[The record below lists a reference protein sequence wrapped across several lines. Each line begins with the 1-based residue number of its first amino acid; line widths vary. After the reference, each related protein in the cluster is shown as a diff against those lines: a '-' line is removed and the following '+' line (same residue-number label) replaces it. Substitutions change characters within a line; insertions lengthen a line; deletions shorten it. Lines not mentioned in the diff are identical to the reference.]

1 MKELDFT
8 TYYNRKMDDSF
19 ISTVISDFPWLINF
33 VKKTPELD
41 FQTGHD
47 PKQKRSWFSVYR
59 GTGRV
64 LTFKSRR
71 NGYKLDAADAYK
83 IIAPNGFFEHPTED
97 SFVEYLSRIRKA
109 PNLKRYYE
117 SDKGKKEGFYQNL
130 IGRRYTFNTK
140 IEDGFIIIDK
150 EMVVGFKD
158 KDTKIAWNEDIKAHQ
173 EALISELRDKYNGTL
188 PQDIPSMYGEF
199 DFLAMT
205 WNGDIIIME
214 LKQNDSQKTSLS
226 PIQVRFYDE
235 QFHKLLKENKDIS
248 DNIMKMVQQKVD
260 MGIIN
265 VPKGRSLPQKLSGKI
280 ETCVIVGEEK
290 SLSPTIC
297 DRFRVVR
304 KIFLPNME
312 SYTCES
318 DGTLI
323 ESKKLS
329 EKKCL

>member
-1 MKELDFT
+1 MKETDFT
-8 TYYNRKMDDSF
+8 TYYDRTMDDSF
-19 ISTVISDFPWLINF
+19 ISKVLNDYPWLIHF
-33 VKKTPELD
+33 VKNTSELD
-41 FQTGHD
+41 LQTGHD
-47 PKQKRSWFSVYR
+47 PKQGRSWFSVYR

-64 LTFKSRR
+64 LTFASRR
-71 NGYKLDAADAYK
+71 NGYKIDAADTYK
-83 IIAPNGFFEHPTED
+83 KIATTDFFERPTEN
-97 SFVEYLSRIRKA
+97 SFVEYLSNIKKA
-109 PNLKRYYE
+109 SNLKRYYE
-117 SDKGKKEGFYQNL
+117 SDQGKKEGFYQNL

-140 IEDGFIIIDK
+140 AEDDFIIIDK

-158 KDTKIAWNEDIKAHQ
+158 EVTKTAWNKDIISNI
-173 EALISELRDKYNGTL
+173 EALIRNLRRVYKGRL
-188 PQDIPSMYGEF
+188 PKDISSKYGEF

-205 WNGDIIIME
+205 WDGDIIIME
-214 LKQNDSQKTSLS
+214 LKQDDSLKTSLS

-304 KIFLPNME
+304 KIFLPNMK

-318 DGTLI
+318 DGTLVK
-323 ESKKLS
+323 SNKLT
-329 EKKCL
+329 

>member
-1 MKELDFT
+1 MKETDFT
-8 TYYNRKMDDSF
+8 TYYDRTMDDSF
-19 ISTVISDFPWLINF
+19 ISKVLNDYPWLIHF
-33 VKKTPELD
+33 VKNTSELD
-41 FQTGHD
+41 LQTGHD
-47 PKQKRSWFSVYR
+47 PKQGRSWFSVYR

-64 LTFKSRR
+64 LTFASRR
-71 NGYKLDAADAYK
+71 NGYKIDAADTYK
-83 IIAPNGFFEHPTED
+83 KIATTDFFERPTEN
-97 SFVEYLSRIRKA
+97 SFVEYLSNIKKA
-109 PNLKRYYE
+109 SNLKRYYE
-117 SDKGKKEGFYQNL
+117 SDQGKKEGFYQNL

-140 IEDGFIIIDK
+140 TEDDFIIIDK
-150 EMVVGFKD
+150 EMVVGFKNEV
-158 KDTKIAWNEDIKAHQ
+158 TKTAWNKDIISNI
-173 EALISELRDKYNGTL
+173 EALIRNLRRVYKGRL
-188 PQDIPSMYGEF
+188 PKDISSKYGEF

-205 WNGDIIIME
+205 WDGDIIIME
-214 LKQNDSQKTSLS
+214 LKQDDSLKTSLS

-304 KIFLPNME
+304 KIFLPNMK

-318 DGTLI
+318 DGTLVK
-323 ESKKLS
+323 SNKLT
-329 EKKCL
+329 

>member
-1 MKELDFT
+1 MKETDFT
-8 TYYNRKMDDSF
+8 TYYDRTMDDSF
-19 ISTVISDFPWLINF
+19 ISKVLNDYPWLIHL
-33 VKKTPELD
+33 VKNTSELD
-41 FQTGHD
+41 LQTGHD
-47 PKQKRSWFSVYR
+47 PKQGRSWFSVYR

-64 LTFKSRR
+64 LTFASRR
-71 NGYKLDAADAYK
+71 NGYKIDAADAYK
-83 IIAPNGFFEHPTED
+83 KIAPTDFFERPTEK
-97 SFVEYLSRIRKA
+97 SFVEYLSNIKKT

-117 SDKGKKEGFYQNL
+117 SDEGKKEGFYQNL

-140 IEDGFIIIDK
+140 IGDDFIIIDK

-158 KDTKIAWNEDIKAHQ
+158 EVTKTAWNKDIISNI
-173 EALISELRDKYNGTL
+173 EALIRNLRRDYKGRL
-188 PQDIPSMYGEF
+188 PKDISSKYGEF

-214 LKQNDSQKTSLS
+214 LKQNDPQKTSLS

-280 ETCVIVGEEK
+280 ETYVIVGEEK

-304 KIFLPNME
+304 KIFLPNMK

-318 DGTLI
+318 DGTLVK
-323 ESKKLS
+323 SNKLT
-329 EKKCL
+329 

>member
-1 MKELDFT
+1 MKETNFT
-8 TYYNRKMDDSF
+8 TYYDRTMDDSF
-19 ISTVISDFPWLINF
+19 ISKVLSDYPWLIKF

-47 PKQKRSWFSVYR
+47 PKQGRSWFSVYR

-64 LTFKSRR
+64 LTFVFRR
-71 NGYKLDAADAYK
+71 NSYKMDAANAYK
-83 IIAPNGFFEHPTED
+83 EIAPTDFFVHPTED
-97 SFVEYLSRIRKA
+97 NFVKYLSNIRDA

-140 IEDGFIIIDK
+140 AEDDFIIIDK

-158 KDTKIAWNEDIKAHQ
+158 EVTKTAWNKDIISNI
-173 EALISELRDKYNGTL
+173 EALIRNLRRDYKGGL
-188 PQDIPSMYGEF
+188 PKDISSKYGEF

-205 WNGDIIIME
+205 WDGDIIIME
-214 LKQNDSQKTSLS
+214 LKQDDPQKTSLS

-280 ETCVIVGEEK
+280 ETCVIMGEEK

-304 KIFLPNME
+304 KIFLPNMK

-318 DGTLI
+318 DGTLVK
-323 ESKKLS
+323 SNKLT
-329 EKKCL
+329 

>member
-1 MKELDFT
+1 MKETDFT
-8 TYYNRKMDDSF
+8 TYYDRTMDDSF
-19 ISTVISDFPWLINF
+19 ISKVLNDYPWLIHF
-33 VKKTPELD
+33 VKNTSELD
-41 FQTGHD
+41 LQTGHD
-47 PKQKRSWFSVYR
+47 PKQGRSWFSVYR
-59 GTGRV
+59 GTGKV
-64 LTFKSRR
+64 LTFASRR
-71 NGYKLDAADAYK
+71 NGYKIDAADAYK
-83 IIAPNGFFEHPTED
+83 RIAPIVFFEHPTEN
-97 SFVEYLSRIRKA
+97 SFVEYLSNIREA
-109 PNLKRYYE
+109 PNLQRYYE
-117 SDKGKKEGFYQNL
+117 SDQGKKEGFYQNL

-140 IEDGFIIIDK
+140 AEDDFIIIDK

-158 KDTKIAWNEDIKAHQ
+158 EVTKTAWNKDIISNI
-173 EALISELRDKYNGTL
+173 EALIRNLRRDYKGRL
-188 PQDIPSMYGEF
+188 PKDISSKYGEF

-205 WNGDIIIME
+205 WDGDIIIME
-214 LKQNDSQKTSLS
+214 LKQDDSLKTSLS

-304 KIFLPNME
+304 KIFLPNMK

-318 DGTLI
+318 DGTLVK
-323 ESKKLS
+323 SNKLT
-329 EKKCL
+329 

>member
-1 MKELDFT
+1 MKETDFT
-8 TYYNRKMDDSF
+8 TYYDRTMDDSL
-19 ISTVISDFPWLINF
+19 ISKVLGDYPWLIKF

-47 PKQKRSWFSVYR
+47 PRQGRSWFSVYK

-64 LTFKSRR
+64 ITFVSRR
-71 NGYKLDAADAYK
+71 NGYKIDAADAYK
-83 IIAPNGFFEHPTED
+83 RIAPIVFFEHPTEN
-97 SFVEYLSRIRKA
+97 SFVEYLSNIREA
-109 PNLKRYYE
+109 PNLQRYYE
-117 SDKGKKEGFYQNL
+117 SDQGKKEGFYQNL

-140 IEDGFIIIDK
+140 AEDDFIIIDK

-158 KDTKIAWNEDIKAHQ
+158 EVTKTAWNKDIISNI
-173 EALISELRDKYNGTL
+173 EALIRNLRRDYKGRL
-188 PQDIPSMYGEF
+188 PKDISSKYGEF

-205 WNGDIIIME
+205 WDGDIIIME
-214 LKQNDSQKTSLS
+214 LKQDDSLKTSLS

-265 VPKGRSLPQKLSGKI
+265 VPKGRSLPQKLSGQI

-304 KIFLPNME
+304 KIFLPNMK

-318 DGTLI
+318 DGTLVK
-323 ESKKLS
+323 SNKLT
-329 EKKCL
+329 

>member
-1 MKELDFT
+1 MKETDFT
-8 TYYNRKMDDSF
+8 TYYDRTMDDSF
-19 ISTVISDFPWLINF
+19 ISKVLNDYPWLINF
-33 VKKTPELD
+33 VKNTPELD

-47 PKQKRSWFSVYR
+47 PKQGRSWFSVYR

-64 LTFKSRR
+64 LTFASRR
-71 NGYKLDAADAYK
+71 NSYKIDAADAYK
-83 IIAPNGFFEHPTED
+83 KIAPTVFFERPTEN
-97 SFVEYLSRIRKA
+97 SFVEYLSNIKKA
-109 PNLKRYYE
+109 PDLKRYYE
-117 SDKGKKEGFYQNL
+117 SDQRKKEGFYQNL

-140 IEDGFIIIDK
+140 AEDEFIIIDK

-158 KDTKIAWNEDIKAHQ
+158 EVTKTVWNKDIISNI
-173 EALISELRDKYNGTL
+173 EALIRNLRRDYKGRL
-188 PQDIPSMYGEF
+188 PKDISSKYGEF

-205 WNGDIIIME
+205 WDGDIIIME
-214 LKQNDSQKTSLS
+214 LKQEDPQKTSLS

-265 VPKGRSLPQKLSGKI
+265 VPEGRSLPQKLSGKI

-304 KIFLPNME
+304 KLFLPNMKA
-312 SYTCES
+312 YTCES
-318 DGTLI
+318 DGTLVK
-323 ESKKLS
+323 SNKLA
-329 EKKCL
+329 

>member
-1 MKELDFT
+1 MKETVFT
-8 TYYNRKMDDSF
+8 TYYDRTMDDSF
-19 ISTVISDFPWLINF
+19 ISKVLNDYSWLINF

-64 LTFKSRR
+64 LTFASRR
-71 NGYKLDAADAYK
+71 NGYKIDAANAYK
-83 IIAPNGFFEHPTED
+83 RIAPDGFFEHPKED
-97 SFVEYLSRIRKA
+97 SFVEYLSNIRKA
-109 PNLKRYYE
+109 PNLQRYYE
-117 SDKGKKEGFYQNL
+117 SDKGKREGFYQNL

-140 IEDGFIIIDK
+140 AKDDFIIIDK

-158 KDTKIAWNEDIKAHQ
+158 EVTKTAWNNDIISNI
-173 EALISELRDKYNGTL
+173 EELISILRRDYKGRL
-188 PQDIPSMYGEF
+188 PQDIHSKFGEF
-199 DFLAMT
+199 DFLAMK

-214 LKQNDSQKTSLS
+214 LKQDDPQKTYLS
-226 PIQVRFYDE
+226 PIQVRFYYE

-304 KIFLPNME
+304 KIFLPNMK
-312 SYTCES
+312 SYTCKS
-318 DGTLI
+318 DGTLVK
-323 ESKKLS
+323 SNKLT
-329 EKKCL
+329 

>member
-1 MKELDFT
+1 MKETDFT
-8 TYYNRKMDDSF
+8 TYYDRTMDDSF
-19 ISTVISDFPWLINF
+19 ISKVLNDYPWLIHF
-33 VKKTPELD
+33 VKNTSELD
-41 FQTGHD
+41 LQTGHD
-47 PKQKRSWFSVYR
+47 PKQGRSWFSVYR
-59 GTGRV
+59 GTGRI
-64 LTFKSRR
+64 LTFASRR
-71 NGYKLDAADAYK
+71 NGYKIDAADTYK
-83 IIAPNGFFEHPTED
+83 KIATTDFFERPTEN
-97 SFVEYLSRIRKA
+97 SFVEYLSNIKKA
-109 PNLKRYYE
+109 SNLKRYYE
-117 SDKGKKEGFYQNL
+117 SDQRKKEGFYQNL

-140 IEDGFIIIDK
+140 AEDDFIIIDK

-158 KDTKIAWNEDIKAHQ
+158 EATKTAWNDDIISNIKD
-173 EALISELRDKYNGTL
+173 LILDLKKDYNGSL
-188 PQDIPSMYGEF
+188 PQDIHSKYGEF

-205 WNGDIIIME
+205 WDGDIIIME
-214 LKQNDSQKTSLS
+214 LKQDDSLKTSLS

-304 KIFLPNME
+304 KIFLPNMK

-318 DGTLI
+318 DGTLVK
-323 ESKKLS
+323 SNKLT
-329 EKKCL
+329 

>member
-1 MKELDFT
+1 MKETVFT
-8 TYYNRKMDDSF
+8 TYYDRTMDDSF
-19 ISTVISDFPWLINF
+19 ISKVISDFPWLIHF
-33 VKKTPELD
+33 VKNTSELD
-41 FQTGHD
+41 LQTGHD

-304 KIFLPNME
+304 KIFLPNMK

-318 DGTLI
+318 DGTLVK
-323 ESKKLS
+323 SNKLT
-329 EKKCL
+329 

>member
-1 MKELDFT
+1 MKETDFT
-8 TYYNRKMDDSF
+8 TYYDRTMDDSF
-19 ISTVISDFPWLINF
+19 ISKVLNDYPWLIHF
-33 VKKTPELD
+33 VKKTSELD
-41 FQTGHD
+41 LQTGHD
-47 PKQKRSWFSVYR
+47 PKQERSWFSVYR

-64 LTFKSRR
+64 LTFASRR
-71 NGYKLDAADAYK
+71 NGYKIDAADAYK
-83 IIAPNGFFEHPTED
+83 KIATTDFFERPTEN
-97 SFVEYLSRIRKA
+97 SFVEYLSNIKKA
-109 PNLKRYYE
+109 SNLKRYYE
-117 SDKGKKEGFYQNL
+117 SDRGKKEGFYQNL

-140 IEDGFIIIDK
+140 TEDDFIIIDK

-158 KDTKIAWNEDIKAHQ
+158 EVTKTAWNKDIISNI
-173 EALISELRDKYNGTL
+173 EALIRNLRRDYKGKL
-188 PQDIPSMYGEF
+188 PKDISSKYGEF

-205 WNGDIIIME
+205 WDGDIIIME
-214 LKQNDSQKTSLS
+214 LKQDDPTKTSLS

-265 VPKGRSLPQKLSGKI
+265 VPEGRSLPQKLSGKI

-304 KIFLPNME
+304 KIFLPNMK

-318 DGTLI
+318 DGTLVK
-323 ESKKLS
+323 SNKLT
-329 EKKCL
+329 

>member
-1 MKELDFT
+1 MKETDFT
-8 TYYNRKMDDSF
+8 TYYDRTMDDSF
-19 ISTVISDFPWLINF
+19 ISKVLNDYPWLIHF
-33 VKKTPELD
+33 VKNTSELD
-41 FQTGHD
+41 LQTGHD
-47 PKQKRSWFSVYR
+47 PKQGRSWFSVYR

-64 LTFKSRR
+64 LTFASRR
-71 NGYKLDAADAYK
+71 NGYKIDADDTYK
-83 IIAPNGFFEHPTED
+83 KIAPTDFFERPTEN
-97 SFVEYLSRIRKA
+97 SFVEYLSNIKKA
-109 PNLKRYYE
+109 SNLKRYYE
-117 SDKGKKEGFYQNL
+117 SDQRKKEGFYQNL

-140 IEDGFIIIDK
+140 AEDDFIIIDK

-158 KDTKIAWNEDIKAHQ
+158 EVTKTAWNKDIISNI
-173 EALISELRDKYNGTL
+173 EALIRNLRRDYKGRL
-188 PQDIPSMYGEF
+188 PRDISSKYGEF

-205 WNGDIIIME
+205 WDGDIIIME
-214 LKQNDSQKTSLS
+214 LKQDDSLKTSLS

-304 KIFLPNME
+304 KIFLPNMK

-318 DGTLI
+318 DGTLVK
-323 ESKKLS
+323 SNKLT
-329 EKKCL
+329 

>member
-1 MKELDFT
+1 MKETDFT
-8 TYYNRKMDDSF
+8 TYYDRTMDDSF
-19 ISTVISDFPWLINF
+19 ISKVLNDYPWLIHF
-33 VKKTPELD
+33 VKNTSELD
-41 FQTGHD
+41 LQTGHD
-47 PKQKRSWFSVYR
+47 PKQGRSWFSVYR

-64 LTFKSRR
+64 LTFASRR
-71 NGYKLDAADAYK
+71 NGYKIDANDTYK
-83 IIAPNGFFEHPTED
+83 KIATTDFFERPTEN
-97 SFVEYLSRIRKA
+97 SFVEYLSNIKKA
-109 PNLKRYYE
+109 SNLKRYYE
-117 SDKGKKEGFYQNL
+117 SDQGKKEGFYQNL

-140 IEDGFIIIDK
+140 AEDDFIIIDK

-158 KDTKIAWNEDIKAHQ
+158 EVTKTAWNKDIISNI
-173 EALISELRDKYNGTL
+173 EALIRNLRRDYKGRL
-188 PQDIPSMYGEF
+188 PKDISSKYGEF

-205 WNGDIIIME
+205 WDGDIIIME
-214 LKQNDSQKTSLS
+214 LKQDDSLKTSLS

-265 VPKGRSLPQKLSGKI
+265 VPKGRSLPQKLSGQI

-304 KIFLPNME
+304 KIFLPNMK

-318 DGTLI
+318 DGTLVK
-323 ESKKLS
+323 SNKLT
-329 EKKCL
+329 

>member
-1 MKELDFT
+1 MKETDFT
-8 TYYNRKMDDSF
+8 TYYDRTMDDSF
-19 ISTVISDFPWLINF
+19 ISKVLNDYPWLIHF
-33 VKKTPELD
+33 VKNTSELD
-41 FQTGHD
+41 LQTGHD
-47 PKQKRSWFSVYR
+47 PKQGRSWFSVYR
-59 GTGRV
+59 GTGRI
-64 LTFKSRR
+64 LTFASRR
-71 NGYKLDAADAYK
+71 NGYKIDAADTYK
-83 IIAPNGFFEHPTED
+83 KIATTDFFERPTEN
-97 SFVEYLSRIRKA
+97 SFVEYLSNIKKA
-109 PNLKRYYE
+109 SNLKRYYE
-117 SDKGKKEGFYQNL
+117 SDQRKKEGFYQNL

-140 IEDGFIIIDK
+140 AEDDFIIIDK

-158 KDTKIAWNEDIKAHQ
+158 EVTKTAWNKDIISNI
-173 EALISELRDKYNGTL
+173 EALIRNLRRDYKGRL
-188 PQDIPSMYGEF
+188 PKDISSKYGEF

-205 WNGDIIIME
+205 WDGDIIIME
-214 LKQNDSQKTSLS
+214 LKQDDSLKTSLS

-304 KIFLPNME
+304 KIFLPNMK

-318 DGTLI
+318 DGTLVK
-323 ESKKLS
+323 SNKLT
-329 EKKCL
+329 

>member
-1 MKELDFT
+1 MKETDFT
-8 TYYNRKMDDSF
+8 TYYDRTMDDSF
-19 ISTVISDFPWLINF
+19 ISKVLGDYPWLIKF

-47 PKQKRSWFSVYR
+47 PRQGRSWFSVYK

-64 LTFKSRR
+64 ITFVSRR
-71 NGYKLDAADAYK
+71 NGYKIDAADAYK
-83 IIAPNGFFEHPTED
+83 RIAPIVFFEHPTEN
-97 SFVEYLSRIRKA
+97 SFVEYLSNIREA
-109 PNLKRYYE
+109 PNLQRYYE
-117 SDKGKKEGFYQNL
+117 SDQGKKEGFYQNL

-140 IEDGFIIIDK
+140 AEDDFIIIDK

-158 KDTKIAWNEDIKAHQ
+158 EVTKTAWNKDIISNI
-173 EALISELRDKYNGTL
+173 EALIRNLRRDYKGRL
-188 PQDIPSMYGEF
+188 PKDISSKYGEF

-205 WNGDIIIME
+205 WDGDIIIME
-214 LKQNDSQKTSLS
+214 LKQDDSLKTSLS

-265 VPKGRSLPQKLSGKI
+265 VPKGRSLPQKLSGQI

-304 KIFLPNME
+304 KIFLPNMK

-318 DGTLI
+318 DGTLVK
-323 ESKKLS
+323 SNKLT
-329 EKKCL
+329 

>member
-8 TYYNRKMDDSF
+8 TYYNRKMDGSF

-158 KDTKIAWNEDIKAHQ
+158 EDTKIAWNEDIKAHQ
-173 EALISELRDKYNGTL
+173 EALISELRNNYNGTL
-188 PQDIPSMYGEF
+188 PHDIPSMYGEF

-205 WNGDIIIME
+205 WDGDIIIME
-214 LKQNDSQKTSLS
+214 LKQNDPQKTSLS
-226 PIQVRFYDE
+226 PIQVKFYND
-235 QFHKLLKENKDIS
+235 QFCKLLKENIDIS
-248 DNIMKMVQQKVD
+248 ANIIDMVNQKVNL
-260 MGIIN
+260 GIIIK
-265 VPKGRSLPQKLSGKI
+265 PEGRSLPQKLSGKI
-280 ETCVIVGEEK
+280 HTCVIVGEEED
-290 SLSPTIC
+290 LSPTMC
-297 DRFRVVR
+297 NRFHFVR
-304 KIFLPNME
+304 EQFLPDMKA
-312 SYTCES
+312 YTCES

-329 EKKCL
+329 EEKCL

>member
-1 MKELDFT
+1 MKETDFT
-8 TYYNRKMDDSF
+8 TYYDRTMDDSF
-19 ISTVISDFPWLINF
+19 ISKVLGDYPWLIKF

-47 PKQKRSWFSVYR
+47 PRQGRSWFSVYK

-64 LTFKSRR
+64 ITFVSRR
-71 NGYKLDAADAYK
+71 NGYKIDAADAYK
-83 IIAPNGFFEHPTED
+83 RIAPIVFFEHPTEN
-97 SFVEYLSRIRKA
+97 SFVEYLSNIREA
-109 PNLKRYYE
+109 PNLQRYYE
-117 SDKGKKEGFYQNL
+117 SDQGKKEGFYQNL

-140 IEDGFIIIDK
+140 AEDDFIIIDK

-158 KDTKIAWNEDIKAHQ
+158 EVTKTAWNKDIISNI
-173 EALISELRDKYNGTL
+173 EALIRNLRRDYKGRL
-188 PQDIPSMYGEF
+188 PKDISSKYGEF

-205 WNGDIIIME
+205 WDGDIIIME
-214 LKQNDSQKTSLS
+214 LKQDDSLKTSLS

-304 KIFLPNME
+304 KIFLPNMK

-318 DGTLI
+318 DGTLVK
-323 ESKKLS
+323 SNKLT
-329 EKKCL
+329 

>member
-1 MKELDFT
+1 MKETDFT
-8 TYYNRKMDDSF
+8 TYYDRTMDDSF
-19 ISTVISDFPWLINF
+19 ISKVLNDYPWLIKF

-41 FQTGHD
+41 LQTGHD
-47 PKQKRSWFSVYR
+47 PRQGRSWFSVYK

-64 LTFKSRR
+64 ITFVSRR
-71 NGYKLDAADAYK
+71 NSYKIDAADAYK
-83 IIAPNGFFEHPTED
+83 RIAPIVFFEHPTED
-97 SFVEYLSRIRKA
+97 SFVEYLSNIREA
-109 PNLKRYYE
+109 PNLQRYYE
-117 SDKGKKEGFYQNL
+117 SDKGKREGFYQNL
-130 IGRRYTFNTK
+130 IGRRYTLNTK
-140 IEDGFIIIDK
+140 TEDDFIIIDK

-158 KDTKIAWNEDIKAHQ
+158 EATKTAWNKDIISNI
-173 EALISELRDKYNGTL
+173 EALIRNLRRDYNGNL
-188 PQDIPSMYGEF
+188 PQDIHSKYGEF
-199 DFLAMT
+199 DFLARFAT
-205 WNGDIIIME
+205 FTTDP
-214 LKQNDSQKTSLS
+214 L
-226 PIQVRFYDE
+226 PIGNYSAQVRFYDE

-304 KIFLPNME
+304 KIFLPNMK

-318 DGTLI
+318 DGTLVK
-323 ESKKLS
+323 SNKLT
-329 EKKCL
+329 

>member
-1 MKELDFT
+1 MKETDFT
-8 TYYNRKMDDSF
+8 TYYDRTMDDSF
-19 ISTVISDFPWLINF
+19 ISKVLNDCPWLIHF
-33 VKKTPELD
+33 VKNTSELD
-41 FQTGHD
+41 LQTGHD
-47 PKQKRSWFSVYR
+47 PKQGRSWFSVYR

-64 LTFKSRR
+64 LTFASRR
-71 NGYKLDAADAYK
+71 NGYKIDADDTYK
-83 IIAPNGFFEHPTED
+83 KIAPTDFFERPTEN
-97 SFVEYLSRIRKA
+97 SFVEYLSNIKKA
-109 PNLKRYYE
+109 SNLKRYYE
-117 SDKGKKEGFYQNL
+117 SDQGKKEGFYQNL

-140 IEDGFIIIDK
+140 AEDDFIIIDK

-158 KDTKIAWNEDIKAHQ
+158 EVTKTAWNKDIISNI
-173 EALISELRDKYNGTL
+173 EALIRNLRRDYKGRL
-188 PQDIPSMYGEF
+188 PRDISSKYGEF

-205 WNGDIIIME
+205 WDGDIIIME
-214 LKQNDSQKTSLS
+214 LKQDDSLKTSLS

-304 KIFLPNME
+304 KIFLPNMK

-318 DGTLI
+318 DGTLVK
-323 ESKKLS
+323 SNKLT
-329 EKKCL
+329 

>member
-1 MKELDFT
+1 MKETDFT
-8 TYYNRKMDDSF
+8 TYYDRTMDDSF
-19 ISTVISDFPWLINF
+19 ISKVLGDYPWLIKF

-47 PKQKRSWFSVYR
+47 PRQGRSWFSVYK

-64 LTFKSRR
+64 ITFVSRR
-71 NGYKLDAADAYK
+71 NGYKIDAADAYK
-83 IIAPNGFFEHPTED
+83 RIAPIVFFEHPTEN
-97 SFVEYLSRIRKA
+97 SFVEYLSNIREA
-109 PNLKRYYE
+109 PNLQRYYE
-117 SDKGKKEGFYQNL
+117 SDQGKKEGFYQNL

-140 IEDGFIIIDK
+140 AEDDFIIIDK

-158 KDTKIAWNEDIKAHQ
+158 EVTKTAWNKDIISNI
-173 EALISELRDKYNGTL
+173 EALIRNLRRDYKGRL
-188 PQDIPSMYGEF
+188 PKDISSKYGEF

-205 WNGDIIIME
+205 WDGDIIIME
-214 LKQNDSQKTSLS
+214 LKQDDSLKTSLS

-265 VPKGRSLPQKLSGKI
+265 VPKGRSLPQKLSGQI

-304 KIFLPNME
+304 KIFLPNMN

-318 DGTLI
+318 DGTLVK
-323 ESKKLS
+323 SNKLT
-329 EKKCL
+329 

>member
-1 MKELDFT
+1 MKETDFT
-8 TYYNRKMDDSF
+8 TYYDRTMDDSF
-19 ISTVISDFPWLINF
+19 ISKVLSDYPWIINL

-41 FQTGHD
+41 FQTGYD
-47 PKQKRSWFSVYR
+47 PKQGRSWFSVYR
-59 GTGRV
+59 GTGRI
-64 LTFKSRR
+64 LTFVSRR
-71 NGYKLDAADAYK
+71 NSYKIDAADAYK
-83 IIAPNGFFEHPTED
+83 EIAPTDFFVHPIENL
-97 SFVEYLSRIRKA
+97 FVEYLSNIRVA
-109 PNLKRYYE
+109 SNLKRYYE
-117 SDKGKKEGFYQNL
+117 SDQGKKEGYYQNL

-140 IEDGFIIIDK
+140 AEDDFIIIDK

-158 KDTKIAWNEDIKAHQ
+158 EVTKTAWNKDIISNI
-173 EALISELRDKYNGTL
+173 EALIMNLRRDYKGRL
-188 PQDIPSMYGEF
+188 PNDISSKYGEF

-205 WNGDIIIME
+205 WDGDIIIME
-214 LKQNDSQKTSLS
+214 LKQDDPQKTSLS

-248 DNIMKMVQQKVD
+248 GNIMKMVQQKVD
-260 MGIIN
+260 LGIIN

-304 KIFLPNME
+304 KIFLPNMK

-318 DGTLI
+318 DGTLVK
-323 ESKKLS
+323 SNKLT
-329 EKKCL
+329 